1 VSDRERESARER
13 DTSLLLHIPH
23 RDECRA
29 VVNMARN
36 DSRPSEDCNVGKDVL
51 LERGDATVIA
61 AAAAC
66 IESLLLELGDD
77 DMVCDNGDAAPGEDD
92 ELVAIVAVEVV
103 AVVVVVRGL
112 CDAPASNTSL
122 LG

>member
-1 VSDRERESARER
+1 VIERERARER
-13 DTSLLLHIPH
+13 DASLLLHIPH

-51 LERGDATVIA
+51 LERGDATVIV
-61 AAAAC
+61 AAAC

-103 AVVVVVRGL
+103 AVVVVVVRGL